1 MRERALI
8 GALFAFECAQSCAHF
23 CDTARLR
30 AASFL
35 MWKENPERWLWTQS
49 AANRSLDPYSLFNR
63 EFTGKM
69 IERIPSRWPVP
80 SEKAAETR
88 HSGPDAGAESETRTG
103 NIRPA
108 NREILSA

>member
-1 MRERALI
+1 MDAKSPRNA
-8 GALFAFECAQSCAHF
+8 GFSAHF
-23 CDTARLR
+23 RPNIERDET
-30 AASFL
+30 
-35 MWKENPERWLWTQS
+35 RWLWTQS

-103 NIRPA
+103 NIRPLTGKFSA
-108 NREILSA
+108 PNREGR